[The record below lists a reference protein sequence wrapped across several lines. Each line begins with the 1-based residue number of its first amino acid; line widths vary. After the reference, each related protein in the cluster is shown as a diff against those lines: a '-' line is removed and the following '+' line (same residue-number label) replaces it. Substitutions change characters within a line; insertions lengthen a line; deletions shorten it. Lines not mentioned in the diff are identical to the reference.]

1 MNFLQRCAESLIE
14 LENNK
19 EVKNKVSD
27 HICGY
32 CSHYSWNLISRSS
45 YNYSSSRGF
54 CCLYSIGVIYDYTCY
69 SWFDANNSENI
80 NKISKEKEVKKVN
93 KIPYFEVKV
102 VKIKKEKKKEY
113 IPFKCEGCREVIK
126 GCKGLENERQRIRG
140 GNWVN
145 GENIDKIKFPCLCS
159 FLIYDKRVY
168 GELDYVGHNRELL
181 YLKDLVGQNCDER
194 YYTQFPIC
202 NLDKIIKEKNI
213 HILKGKIVIFE
224 V

>member
-93 KIPYFEVKV
+93 KIPYFETKV
-102 VKIKKEKKKEY
+102 VKVKKQPKDSATIYNQCPICKEIHKCNFKKQSN
-113 IPFKCEGCREVIK
+113 F
-126 GCKGLENERQRIRG
+126 
-140 GNWVN
+140 VN
-145 GENIDKIKFPCLCS
+145 GENIEKIKFPCLCS
-159 FLIYDKRVY
+159 FLIFDKKIY

-181 YLKDLVGQNCDER
+181 YLKDLVGQNYDER

-202 NLDKIIKEKNI
+202 NLDKIIREKKI
-213 HILKGKIVIFE
+213 HILKGKIIIFE
-224 V
+224 EEK